1 MSVGMIIWHRNMK
14 KKQLRYMDADNFIV
28 HIKIDVIQADIVK
41 DVETRS
47 ETSNYELERP
57 LSKMKSNC
65 FNKR

>member
-1 MSVGMIIWHRNMK
+1 
-14 KKQLRYMDADNFIV
+14 MDADNFIV
-28 HIKIDVIQADIVK
+28 HIKIDIIQADIVK